1 MLTLDEDLDLSLIWN
16 EILTILPRGIFTR
29 GRKLVPSS
37 RRKKVAGSSFLRP
50 SPPFDSRF
58 VCKTKM
64 YELNVCY
71 TCTIHRIGLME
82 LSTEKIGGSRE
93 VAKRGPANT
102 RNP

>member
-16 EILTILPRGIFTR
+16 EILTIFPRGIFTR
-29 GRKLVPSS
+29 RRKLVPSS

-71 TCTIHRIGLME
+71 IIHRIGLME